1 MNCVGRRLL
10 VQRRTVE
17 NLVHECDD
25 FWRSSH
31 LRAALQQGQLV
42 RADPPFFAQRLL
54 SLVQHGRSGGE
65 CGSRSPRDPPDHTG
79 SRAGR
84 AADRVLSA
92 VDEFVGGCPH
102 SLLCRRLLHLLRPD
116 YIMDAAAALAPAL
129 PEGGPR
135 QDTEGSRHGEASRGK
150 SSRSQQGGAAHSEHN
165 ETVASE
171 AANPVVGG
179 SGAALQ
185 ALLAGQRWHSLEA
198 LLAAHAAVLHT
209 SRLWQWLQDDPVAE
223 QVRIACTLASCCGI
237 PSAPSV
243 SA

>member
-1 MNCVGRRLL
+1 M
-10 VQRRTVE
+10 QHRTVE
-17 NLVHECDD
+17 NLVHECDG

-54 SLVQHGRSGGE
+54 SLVQHGRSNGE
-65 CGSRSPRDPPDHTG
+65 CGSRSHRDRPDHTG

-92 VDEFVGGCPH
+92 VDEFVGSCPH

-116 YIMDAAAALAPAL
+116 YIMNAAAALAPAL
-129 PEGGPR
+129 PEGAGR
-135 QDTEGSRHGEASRGK
+135 RDTGRSQQHEASRGR
-150 SSRSQQGGAAHSEHN
+150 SSRSQQGRVHREHD
-165 ETVASE
+165 ETAASE
-171 AANPVVGG
+171 AANQVVGG
-179 SGAALQ
+179 SGAALR
-185 ALLAGQRWHSLEA
+185 ALLAGQSWQSLER

-223 QVRIACTLASCCGI
+223 QVRIACSLASCCGI
-237 PSAPSV
+237 SSAPSTFSPDCRQSV
-243 SA
+243 P